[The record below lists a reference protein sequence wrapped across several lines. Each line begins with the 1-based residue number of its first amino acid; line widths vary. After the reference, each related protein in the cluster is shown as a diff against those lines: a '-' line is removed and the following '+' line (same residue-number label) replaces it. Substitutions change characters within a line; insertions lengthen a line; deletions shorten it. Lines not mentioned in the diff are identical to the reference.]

1 MLKLSIIIP
10 VYNVERYVAKCLNS
24 VKLAIEDCTDVE
36 VIVVDDG
43 SPDHSI
49 EVAQPILDTMP
60 YSTLIRQ
67 KNQGLSGAR
76 NAGLDEARGEYVWF
90 VDSDDWLLPNAIN
103 DVLSVL
109 QANDSLDVIASILQM
124 NYEGKRCCVKNEY
137 QPEICKLNG
146 KDYLRRRYPQGAS
159 QRFILRKAFL
169 RENDLKFRKDLL
181 HEDGLF
187 GYTMLYFAK
196 KVFIL
201 SKPVYAYR
209 LRQSGSIMSCNT
221 MRTPESLLL
230 IHKLLMEFR
239 QEKVA
244 EEDRMWYREE
254 IFKVIADLFVFSK
267 KMAFKKDF
275 ASFYRENRSYFNG
288 EAAFVLHQGKMTSKA
303 RMVRYYPLLLMRIK
317 YLGRKI
323 IDLFTQ

>member
-1 MLKLSIIIP
+1 MPKLSIIIP
-10 VYNVERYVAKCLNS
+10 VFNVERYIVKCLDS
-24 VKLAIEDCTDVE
+24 VKSAIGCRIDVE

-49 EVAQPILDTMP
+49 EVAQPILKSMS
-60 YSTLIRQ
+60 YAKLIRQ
-67 KNQGLSGAR
+67 ENQGLSGAR

-146 KDYLRRRYPQGAS
+146 KEYLRRRYPQGAS

-169 RENDLKFRKDLL
+169 KENDLQFHKALI

-187 GYTMLYFAK
+187 GYTMLYLAK
-196 KVFIL
+196 EVLIL
-201 SKPVYAYR
+201 PKPVYAYR
-209 LRQSGSIMSCNT
+209 LRQSGSIMSNIT
-221 MRTPESLLL
+221 MRTPECMLL

-239 QEKVA
+239 KEKVA
-244 EEDRMWYREE
+244 EEDRIWYREE
-254 IFKVIADLFVFSK
+254 IFKVLVNLFGFSK
-267 KMAFKKDF
+267 NLAFRREF
-275 ASFYRENRSYFNG
+275 TMFYRQHKHYFNE
-288 EAAFVLHQGKMTSKA
+288 EAAFMLKQGVLVSKA
-303 RMVRYYPLLLMRIK
+303 RMIKFFPLALMRIK
-317 YLGRKI
+317 YVARKVLGK
-323 IDLFTQ
+323 